1 MFGDAMVDVRHLAVE
16 VKYTSVSHFLVF
28 KIFFRSAWMLSL
40 QPVFCTSQSPSWNI
54 NEVSNKIENYC
65 HGMEDPI

>member
-16 VKYTSVSHFLVF
+16 AVGLCHFLVF

-40 QPVFCTSQSPSWNI
+40 QHFFVQVKAPA
-54 NEVSNKIENYC
+54 
-65 HGMEDPI
+65 GM